1 MQTST
6 DRILTTHVGSIPRPD
21 ELTDI
26 LYKIEF
32 NEPYENNNFISLLK
46 NSVANIVS
54 NQLDW
59 GLDIINDGEMGKT
72 GYATYIQ
79 QRLDGFSGESA
90 SIRFDDMS
98 NFPEIPKES
107 SKSRRN

>member
-6 DRILTTHVGSIPRPD
+6 DRILTTHVGSIPRPN

-54 NQLDW
+54 NQLD
-59 GLDIINDGEMGKT
+59 
-72 GYATYIQ
+72 
-79 QRLDGFSGESA
+79 
-90 SIRFDDMS
+90 
-98 NFPEIPKES
+98 
-107 SKSRRN
+107 